1 MTRTGRP
8 KVSDMERKEIKY
20 SIRMDADTEKR
31 LQMYCKEQGLTKG
44 EAIRRAIIQML
55 DKKE

>member
-20 SIRMDADTEKR
+20 SIRMDVETERR
-31 LQMYCKEQGLTKG
+31 LQMYCKERGLTKG
-44 EAIRRAIIQML
+44 EAIRRAILQML
-55 DKKE
+55 EKEE